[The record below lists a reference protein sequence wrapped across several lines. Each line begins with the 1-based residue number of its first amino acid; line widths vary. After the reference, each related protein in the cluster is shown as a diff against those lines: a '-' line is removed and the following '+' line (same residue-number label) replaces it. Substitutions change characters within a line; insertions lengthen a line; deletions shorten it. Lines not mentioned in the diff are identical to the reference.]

1 MFHNPKI
8 DSDKLGF
15 DNVSIVLILQEQ
27 FYLFEDSNICGFICS
42 YPILSY
48 YTSLYIPY
56 TRNICVYIYIVL
68 YSTLL
73 YKLITIICWI
83 NASFFLS
90 TSSKQGL
97 FLSRPGEESESAMLV
112 LLSSALA
119 SMRSREVQIALFIVV
134 YRWIFSGFIRGLPS
148 GYV

>member
-1 MFHNPKI
+1 MC
-8 DSDKLGF
+8 
-15 DNVSIVLILQEQ
+15 V
-27 FYLFEDSNICGFICS
+27 
-42 YPILSY
+42 
-48 YTSLYIPY
+48 YI
-56 TRNICVYIYIVL
+56 YIYIVL